1 MPRYLGKVGGVRWDV
16 QRPPCLPTSAANVGT
31 RGGGGGPTFA
41 PEVQRAGGNVPRA
54 TSTLASDSDGTLHA
68 AESEMRWVVQIGR
81 HPSPCRCDSSH
92 LVAPSHLPAAGC
104 ACLGGHSVRRSRGLS
119 LVSSRLSRTDV
130 REATLGT
137 RGHASEIPAQRASD
151 MRRLDAAYEQ
161 AVFETRE
168 HALCT
173 PSSSKTA
180 LKSSR
185 RSFGLHCRR
194 ERNVVFACN
203 APQCDVNEA

>member
-1 MPRYLGKVGGVRWDV
+1 M

-161 AVFETRE
+161 AVFEMRE
-168 HALCT
+168 HAPCT
-173 PSSSKTA
+173 PCSSKNA
-180 LKSSR
+180 FKSSR
-185 RSFGLHCRR
+185 RSFGLRCRR

-203 APQCDVNEA
+203 APQCDLNEA

>member
-1 MPRYLGKVGGVRWDV
+1 M

-119 LVSSRLSRTDV
+119 FNSELPPVAHGRARGDSGD
-130 REATLGT
+130 
-137 RGHASEIPAQRASD
+137 GHASEIPAQRASD

-161 AVFETRE
+161 AVFEMRE
-168 HALCT
+168 HAPCT
-173 PSSSKTA
+173 PCSSKNA
-180 LKSSR
+180 FKSSR
-185 RSFGLHCRR
+185 RSFGLRCRR
-194 ERNVVFACN
+194 ERNVFFASN
-203 APQCDVNEA
+203 APQCDLNEA

>member
-31 RGGGGGPTFA
+31 RGGGGGPTFV

-104 ACLGGHSVRRSRGLS
+104 ACLGGHSVRRSRGVS
-119 LVSSRLSRTDV
+119 LVSSRLSRRDV

-137 RGHASEIPAQRASD
+137 VTLLRSPLSEQAICGDSTRLTSRQCSKCAS
-151 MRRLDAAYEQ
+151 MRRARPAA
-161 AVFETRE
+161 AKTLSRAPVARLGCVVGVSET
-168 HALCT
+168 
-173 PSSSKTA
+173 
-180 LKSSR
+180 
-185 RSFGLHCRR
+185 SFLR
-194 ERNVVFACN
+194 AMPPN
-203 APQCDVNEA
+203 AT